1 MIEKG
6 RNAKVVTEVSRNGD
20 VISVTRTRPAG
31 TTTNTFKLG
40 EQTEVDTLKGDKIK
54 VASIF
59 SLFFI
64 YC

>member
-54 VASIF
+54 VTSIF